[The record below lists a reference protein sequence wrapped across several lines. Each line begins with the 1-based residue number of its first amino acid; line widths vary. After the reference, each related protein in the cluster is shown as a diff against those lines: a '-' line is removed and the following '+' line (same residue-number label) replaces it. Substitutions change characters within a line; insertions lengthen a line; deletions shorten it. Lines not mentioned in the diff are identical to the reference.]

1 MKYQFEDQQ
10 GIALLSWAGEALFSL
25 GWQSPRDGS
34 QLKII
39 KLFGVSKGCETCF
52 DISMMVSLQKN
63 CNCVNRAG
71 VIDES
76 PTHNRADVNPEHY
89 QIVIQ

>member
-1 MKYQFEDQQ
+1 
-10 GIALLSWAGEALFSL
+10 
-25 GWQSPRDGS
+25 
-34 QLKII
+34 
-39 KLFGVSKGCETCF
+39 
-52 DISMMVSLQKN
+52 MMVSLQKN